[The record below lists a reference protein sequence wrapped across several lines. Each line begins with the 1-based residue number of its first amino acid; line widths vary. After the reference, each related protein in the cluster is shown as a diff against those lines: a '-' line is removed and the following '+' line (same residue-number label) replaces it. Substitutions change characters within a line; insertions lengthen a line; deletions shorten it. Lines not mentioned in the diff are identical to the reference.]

1 MALNSYLITFVISG
15 LISNLGEVHDGDT
28 VTDYMT
34 QERERGITITTA
46 SVSFPW
52 RKHRINLLD
61 TPGHVDFTV
70 EVERSLSV
78 LDGAIVVLDASAGVE
93 AQTLTVWSQADRYR
107 LPRFV
112 YLNKMDKAAGTSVK
126 CFKVWPKLTMNV
138 CHSSSICRNVPQ
150 VYRAARCKAIVT
162 SIANQR

>member
-1 MALNSYLITFVISG
+1 MQEKRQLPNECCTTGNSIVHQYLKLIAVNSG

-112 YLNKMDKAAGTSVK
+112 YINKMDKAAGNLVIT
-126 CFKVWPKLTMNV
+126 C
-138 CHSSSICRNVPQ
+138 
-150 VYRAARCKAIVT
+150 
-162 SIANQR
+162 